1 MFYVEA
7 MMLTDI
13 SQRFLLVC
21 LLGVVGIAGLSSQT
35 VSYSFADA
43 QARMLRENGAL
54 KAAEAEVQVARRE
67 RQRVNALWWPQ
78 LQADG
83 LYMHLSERV
92 EVREPLS
99 QFTDPAKA
107 YVQSL
112 VPGEQLVT
120 GLLDRVGEYV
130 LKFPLLPQNVA
141 SVGLTAEWVAFSGG
155 KRVFADRMARR
166 MVDVAEVGRE
176 RIGAVEQVEL
186 VERYYG
192 LVLAR
197 KSTEVCHRRYEG
209 LSRHYTD
216 AVRME
221 EVGLVDKATRLAAQ
235 VAMEEA
241 EREWRHAESVEQVRQ
256 TALKLLLGIADEEVQ
271 VVPTSPLFVETEL
284 PAEALFVEAMYSNNY
299 TLATLSLE
307 EQMAGDKLNMDFGGY
322 LPEVALFGKQTLY
335 AHGLPS
341 NLLPRTVVGVGFTW
355 NLFDGLERE
364 RKVAQTKLAQHALA
378 WSREDAE
385 AELTVVVTELY
396 ATLQRTM
403 ADMRV
408 LDSTIALGEELLRI
422 RRAAFSEGMATSTE
436 LVDAE
441 NALAT
446 SRLAQLT
453 ARYTC
458 NVVWANLQAVCGG
471 FNVVD
476 NDDVDVDVD
485 VEREKAN

>member
-1 MFYVEA
+1 MKAMILTTASTKLLLASMFA
-7 MMLTDI
+7 
-13 SQRFLLVC
+13 
-21 LLGVVGIAGLSSQT
+21 VVGIGGLSAQT
-35 VSYSFADA
+35 VNYSFAE
-43 QARMLRENGAL
+43 ARALMVRENGAL
-54 KAAEAEVQVARRE
+54 KAAGAEVQMAHRE
-67 RQRVNALWWPQ
+67 RQRIGALWWPQ

-99 QFTDPAKA
+99 QLTDPAKE
-107 YVQSL
+107 YVQSI

-120 GLLDRVGEYV
+120 GLLDRVGEYT
-130 LKFPLLPQNVA
+130 LSFPLLPKNVA
-141 SVGLTAEWVAFSGG
+141 SVGFTAEWIAFSGG
-155 KRVFADRMARR
+155 KRVFADRMAQR

-197 KSTEVCHRRYEG
+197 QSTEVCHRRYEG

-241 EREWRHAESVEQVRQ
+241 EREWHHAVSVEKVRQ
-256 TALKLLLGIADEEVQ
+256 TALKQLLGIEDEQLQ
-271 VVPTSPLFVETEL
+271 VIPTSPLFVGMEL

-299 TLATLSLE
+299 MLATLSLE
-307 EQMAGDKLNMDFGGY
+307 ELMANDKLNIELGGY

-341 NLLPRTVVGVGFTW
+341 NLLPRTVVGIGFTW
-355 NLFDGLERE
+355 NLFDGLGRE
-364 RKVAQTKLAQHALA
+364 RKVAQAKLARQALA
-378 WSREDAE
+378 WSREDTE
-385 AELTVVVTELY
+385 AELTVVVAELY

-408 LDSTIALGEELLRI
+408 LDSTIALGEELLRM
-422 RRAAFSEGMATSTE
+422 RHVAFTEGMATSTE
-436 LVDAE
+436 LIDAE
-441 NALAT
+441 NALAV
-446 SRLAQLT
+446 SRLARLT
-453 ARYTC
+453 AQYTC
-458 NVVWANLQAVCGG
+458 DVALANLQAVCGG
-471 FNVVD
+471 FNVDD
-476 NDDVDVDVD
+476 NDDVDV
-485 VEREKAN
+485 E